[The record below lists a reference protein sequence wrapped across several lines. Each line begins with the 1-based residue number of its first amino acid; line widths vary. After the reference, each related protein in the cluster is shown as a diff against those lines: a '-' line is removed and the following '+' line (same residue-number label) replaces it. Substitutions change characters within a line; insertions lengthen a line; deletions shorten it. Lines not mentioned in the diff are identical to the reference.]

1 MNSLKDWLT
10 NSDLSQQEILS
21 LMQVANE
28 KNLETKDKDS
38 PSLSID
44 ELAEKYKNDP
54 SGWAKD
60 ILGVFLWSIQRD
72 VSDSVGYNYKTAVR
86 AGHGVGK
93 TFLAAVVTLWFL
105 FTQKPSKVITV
116 APTWRQVER
125 LLWSEI
131 NKLFKNKLLPQGF
144 PGVPLKTSLNIEE
157 DWFATGVS
165 PEDEVSTQGYHQDNI
180 LVVVDECPGV
190 DLTIINALES
200 LTTTDNSHIL
210 WIGNPITPSGHFYD
224 AFANPDEECK
234 RFRMSVLDSPNFT
247 GEEVPEEVAA
257 KLTGKRWERIRRN
270 RWGVDSSEYM
280 RRVLGEFPEEGDT
293 QLISLGLV
301 ETAMRRKNK
310 PDDEMTKVLGV
321 DVARFGNDRS
331 TFVVCHSDSIENI
344 SELAKK
350 PLTEVAGKSARMYE
364 RYKCDKI
371 RVDEI
376 GYGAAVVDMLREKGI
391 PKDRVIGVNNASRDV
406 IEPKSYYN
414 IRAESWFHMKEWLK
428 TGSIL
433 KHDKLMEDLTSP
445 EYKYQRDGTLI
456 LESKDEIIKRLGR
469 SPDYGDAA
477 VLACVPMI
485 GKREG
490 RAFHFPDEDEL
501 DDFDV
506 VSSVSSKDLEKQM
519 LSGRNLESWERES
532 DIWTQSTSRW

>member
-1 MNSLKDWLT
+1 MYLWSVQREVFD
-10 NSDLSQQEILS
+10 S
-21 LMQVANE
+21 VAN
-28 KNLETKDKDS
+28 
-38 PSLSID
+38 
-44 ELAEKYKNDP
+44 
-54 SGWAKD
+54 
-60 ILGVFLWSIQRD
+60 
-72 VSDSVGYNYKTAVR
+72 NYKTVVR

-93 TFLAAVVTLWFL
+93 TFLASVVTLWFL
-105 FTQKPSKVITV
+105 FTQTPSKVITV
-116 APTWRQVER
+116 APTWRQVEQ

-131 NKLFKNKLLPQGF
+131 NKLFKKKLLPQGF
-144 PGVPLKTSLNIEE
+144 PGIPLKTKLNIEE

-224 AFANPDEECK
+224 AFANADEECTK
-234 RFRMSVLDSPNFT
+234 FRMSVLDSPNFT
-247 GEEVPEEVAA
+247 GEEVPKEVAA
-257 KLTGKRWERIRRN
+257 KLTGKRWERIRRK

-301 ETAMRRKNK
+301 ENAMRREVKTN
-310 PDDEMTKVLGV
+310 DESLKVLGV
-321 DVARFGNDRS
+321 DVARYGNDKS
-331 TFVVCHSDSIENI
+331 TFIICRDDSIIGI

-364 RYKCDKI
+364 QYKCDKI

-376 GYGAAVVDMLREKGI
+376 GYGASVVDMLIEKGI
-391 PKDRVIGVNNASRDV
+391 PKDRVIGVDNSSRDV
-406 IEPKSYYN
+406 IERKSYYN
-414 IRAESWFHMKEWLK
+414 VRAESWFHMKEWLK
-428 TGSIL
+428 TGSIPNHEKL
-433 KHDKLMEDLTSP
+433 KEDLTSP

-485 GKREG
+485 GKKEG
-490 RAFHFPDEDEL
+490 RMFKFPDEDEL

-506 VSSVSSKDLEKQM
+506 VSSVSSKELEKQM

-532 DIWTQSTSRW
+532 DIWTHSTSRW